1 LARAALVASAGEWTE
16 TVDGF
21 APLRNVGAGTLRDL
35 VAAEL
40 VPTLQPV
47 RFLFTSLGNVAAP
60 VAGVV
65 ETLSQLITTL
75 TARVDALVTGPGSL
89 SAISGAVQDVVD
101 ALRNI
106 DLGFLGRSLDEVLL
120 TVRDQVRGIDPAR
133 LGDEL
138 DDVFEQGLSALSLFS
153 IVPAADI
160 AELDDA
166 WQSVVDKLRALDPG
180 DLVEDALQPIWD
192 DTVLPLLD
200 AFDLTPIFAA
210 LIEFLESLKGELSG
224 GLDQVNTAYQS
235 LIAQRPDGGASVSV
249 GI

>member
-1 LARAALVASAGEWTE
+1 VASAGEWSD
-16 TVDGF
+16 TVAGF
-21 APLRNVGAGTLRDL
+21 APLHNVGAGTLRDL

-47 RFLFTSLGNVAAP
+47 RFLFTSLGHVAAP

-106 DLGFLGRSLDEVLL
+106 DLGFLGRSVDEVLL
-120 TVRDQVRGIDPAR
+120 TVRDQVRGVDPAR

-138 DDVFEQGLSALSLFS
+138 DEVFEQALSALSLFT
-153 IVPAADI
+153 IIPASDI

-200 AFDLTPIFAA
+200 AFDLTPVFAA
-210 LIEFLESLKGELSG
+210 LIEFLESLEGELSS

-235 LIAQRPDGGASVSV
+235 LLAQRPGGGASASA

>member
-1 LARAALVASAGEWTE
+1 MAGEWTE
-16 TVDGF
+16 TDG
-21 APLRNVGAGTLRDL
+21 RIR
-35 VAAEL
+35 AAAQRRRRRRCASSWPPRST
-40 VPTLQPV
+40 PTLQPV
-47 RFLFTSLGNVAAP
+47 RFLFTTLGNVAAP
-60 VAGVV
+60 VDGVV

-120 TVRDQVRGIDPAR
+120 TVRDQVRAIDPTR

-138 DDVFEQGLSALSLFS
+138 DDAFEQALSVVSLAT
-153 IVPAADI
+153 IIPAAEI

-166 WQSVVDKLRALDPG
+166 WQSVIDKLRALDPG

-200 AFDLTPIFAA
+200 AFDLTPVFAA
-210 LIEFLESLKGELSG
+210 LIDFLESLKGELSG

-235 LIAQRPDGGASVSV
+235 LIAQRPGGGASVSV
-249 GI
+249 GL